1 MAAARRARCAA
12 ISEVKGHEYRIEYVG
27 NVSGLPPIGA
37 ELAHRSNNGR
47 AKRSQPR
54 GNANQF
60 GRQLAKAVAGKE
72 PMVYAVTEN

>member
-1 MAAARRARCAA
+1 VRLNSTIGAQKIVHARGGGRRMM
-12 ISEVKGHEYRIEYVG
+12 G
-27 NVSGLPPIGA
+27 PIAA

-47 AKRSQPR
+47 DKRSQPR